1 MAQRVWEGGEGTP
14 QGGKLWVQVQ
24 TEVQGESRQTAE
36 EAEREKK
43 KKKEKHE
50 KKKKR
55 KKGKKR
61 AEAGGSAQNSTVADQ
76 SGTEDEEDQ
85 PRTVER
91 RIYRRQKTR
100 KLRKLNDGG
109 KLEIVQ
115 VKTHSSDYSDMILR
129 PQGQKRR
136 KNERGARVTT
146 DEILECEGGRLVP

>member
-1 MAQRVWEGGEGTP
+1 M
-14 QGGKLWVQVQ
+14 
-24 TEVQGESRQTAE
+24 
-36 EAEREKK
+36 
-43 KKKEKHE
+43 
-50 KKKKR
+50 
-55 KKGKKR
+55 
-61 AEAGGSAQNSTVADQ
+61 GGSAQNSTVADQ

-136 KNERGARVTT
+136 KNERGVRVTT